1 MTKTKDSMTNRCR
14 IVSSSSLKVNSGT
27 LESWWS
33 REPWTF
39 LSPMERKQLMDKF
52 SNSSWRNSFLRNPEA
67 DWLQENIK
75 LDSKKP
81 TGGSRYLPAGI
92 SVSSTVSY
100 NCEEIPHLNLQLL
113 SRGGRELVQM
123 SSTPSVL
130 WGLPRGQTSVFLVW
144 ECWWDQHNLITYRKI
159 KMLTRA
165 NSHCS
170 SSFSWSRMS
179 GGTFLAPSI
188 FLGRKRVGSSV

>member
-14 IVSSSSLKVNSGT
+14 IVSSLSLKVNSGT
-27 LESWWS
+27 LERWWS

-39 LSPMERKQLMDKF
+39 LSPLERKQLMDKF
-52 SNSSWRNSFLRNPEA
+52 SNSSWRNSLLRNPEA
-67 DWLQENIK
+67 NWLQENIK

-92 SVSSTVSY
+92 SASSTVSY

-123 SSTPSVL
+123 SSSPSVL
-130 WGLPRGQTSVFLVW
+130 WGLPRRLTSVFPIW
-144 ECWWDQHNLITYRKI
+144 ECWRDQHNLIAYRI

-165 NSHCS
+165 NSHYS

-188 FLGRKRVGSSV
+188 FLGRERVGSSV